1 MADNIVFEH
10 AGSKQAL
17 LDLQSS
23 KHHQD
28 PPIGNE
34 HGTPHVRQRLEA
46 CFGCLFQ
53 FEARPGAKRQS
64 VTGSANTEAEFIPD
78 R

>member
-34 HGTPHVRQRLEA
+34 HGTSPCAAEV
-46 CFGCLFQ
+46 
-53 FEARPGAKRQS
+53 
-64 VTGSANTEAEFIPD
+64 GSLLWMLISI
-78 R
+78 